1 MEYQA
6 AAALLQ
12 KQDRILILTHC
23 RPDGDTIG
31 CGAALCHALRAL
43 GKTAYVLPN
52 EEAHGLFTPYLEGVL
67 APASFR
73 PAFVVTVD
81 TASQGLFPASAVPY
95 RDQVDL
101 SLDHHGT
108 NEHYAKHT
116 CVDPSC
122 AACGELLFRIIHEEW
137 HVLSAQIALLLYM
150 AIATDT
156 GCFVYSNTSP
166 DTHRITAALMEIGI
180 DHQWV
185 NKRHFRTK
193 TFKRL
198 QLESLIV
205 RDLELYDGG
214 TIAFACVT
222 LDMMASLQAT
232 EEDAEDISAFVG
244 QVEGVR
250 YAVTLRELAPG
261 KCKISLRTDSSLNAA
276 AVCALFGGGGHPA
289 ASGCTILG
297 SVAKAKA
304 KMLDG
309 IRTVLHG

>member
-1 MEYQA
+1 MDYLT

-12 KQDRILILTHC
+12 EQDCILILTHC

-67 APASFR
+67 APEAFQ

-81 TASQGLFPASAVPY
+81 TASQGLFPASAAPY

-108 NEHYAKHT
+108 NEQYAKET

-122 AACGELLFRIIHEEW
+122 AACGELLFQIIHEQW
-137 HVLSAQIALLLYM
+137 HALTPQIALLLYM

-156 GCFVYSNTSP
+156 GCFAYSNTTP
-166 DTHRITAALMEIGI
+166 QTHRIVAELMETGF

-198 QLESLIV
+198 QLESFIV
-205 RDLELYDGG
+205 RDMELYDEG

-222 LDMMASLQAT
+222 LDMMASLRAT

-261 KCKISLRTDSSLNAA
+261 KCKISLRTDASLNAA
-276 AVCALFGGGGHPA
+276 TVCALFGGGGHPA
-289 ASGCTILG
+289 ASGCTIQG
-297 SVAKAKA
+297 TVAAAKAS
-304 KMLDG
+304 MLEG
-309 IRTVLHG
+309 IRRVLHG